1 MWTFSLF
8 AALLF
13 SKVCRSYHDIT
24 VDDALSP
31 PITYIG
37 RWEPLSEETNDLDT
51 GGAHHVSQDQGAMA
65 NFSFTG
71 NVIIISIMSHVIHAT
86 YSRCCILLLGTTVA
100 IPRDNL
106 S

>member
-13 SKVCRSYHDIT
+13 SKVCRSYYNIT

-37 RWEPLSEETNDLDT
+37 GWKPLSEETNNLDID
-51 GGAHHVSQDQGAMA
+51 GAHHVSQDQGAMA

-71 NVIIISIMSHVIHAT
+71 NVIIIYYVACHSCYLFQVLHSIIGHHCGHT
-86 YSRCCILLLGTTVA
+86 
-100 IPRDNL
+100 P
-106 S
+106 